1 MKKIK
6 LESKKLQF
14 LKEKVVDLSNE
25 ELKSVNGGVSNWMC
39 DTWAECTMGACVT
52 QACGPG
58 PVFLPTLPT
67 LTGSVNCNTFTR
79 EV

>member
-6 LESKKLQF
+6 LDSKKLQF

-25 ELKSVNGGVSNWMC
+25 DLKRVNGGVSNWMC

-52 QACGPG
+52 QACQ
-58 PVFLPTLPT
+58 PTV
-67 LTGSVNCNTFTR
+67 GQSMYCNVTKPC
-79 EV
+79 VV